1 MDLLRQGLQ
10 DICCTSRWHPTIKA
24 RLPRRRWNERLL
36 PEKKARLEDVDFEV
50 GETPAVLES
59 YDEEMA
65 VLVSDLQG
73 FTSTVRACG
82 IVHFA
87 SIIMRKR
94 QLCWPI
100 LTKYSAVKVTT
111 EADNLIVAFSAVSSA
126 VRAALEMREVI
137 HAYNRSLKEDRQ
149 HFSIQLSG
157 IGVHAGKGL
166 YLNEHGDLLGEVAR
180 GAYYL
185 GEDLCEESAILV
197 SQSVRSKLL
206 DEPFFAPA
214 VFREAGEEPNS
225 KIRYFSLE
233 GDFDLAFD
241 LVPADDQRY
250 LAPSLLPL
258 AQRHGVTGA
267 EDLTVLDRLIGQHF
281 KPCTVLMFRG
291 DLGPDAARTVQLT
304 TPIFQSFSG
313 QSLEAELWIFERPA
327 DAVNAALA
335 ARDACRNA
343 GIGMQG
349 WGVDSG
355 DLLIIPGTDVH
366 WGDAVNTA
374 SKLGQDLADENSI
387 LITPKVRDACRGD
400 GSLMQLQMLGRSAR
414 REGCVASLVVSNS
427 PSGKVKT
434 VHGASREPDEQMQEV
449 QVSLRSADG
458 HRRGSSVGSTTRPR
472 RSAQQ
477 GAKSQGHAATAT
489 SWNDLATLSP
499 QVLLDRFTKGVEKG
513 RQLRSLLV
521 GQWKGS
527 TVHAKSSTCTGSA
540 GAGVNDCLQVSSER
554 RSLPVA
560 EGMKKHLTAHLCA
573 TRSLRAKKMQS
584 ALLKLPGAMPG
595 RWALFAEDPST
606 ASMQVVE
613 VEVSLARSFPDPF
626 GYGSRVQDHGHGK

>member
-10 DICCTSRWHPTIKA
+10 DICCTSRWHPTVKT
-24 RLPRRRWNERLL
+24 RLPRRRWNDRLL
-36 PEKKARLEDVDFEV
+36 PEKKARFEDVDFEV
-50 GETPAVLES
+50 GVAGHEMPAVLES

-73 FTSTVRACG
+73 FPSTVRACG
-82 IVHFA
+82 IVHVA
-87 SIIMRKR
+87 SIIIRKR

-126 VRAALEMREVI
+126 VRAALEIREVI
-137 HAYNRSLKEDRQ
+137 HAYNRSLQEDRQ

-166 YLNEHGDLLGEVAR
+166 YLSEHGDLLGEVAR
-180 GAYYL
+180 GAYHL

-233 GDFDLAFD
+233 GDFDLPFD
-241 LVPADDQRY
+241 VVPADDQRY

-267 EDLTVLDRLIGQHF
+267 EDLTVLDRIIGQHF
-281 KPCTVLMFRG
+281 KACTVLMFRG
-291 DLGPDAARTVQLT
+291 DLGQDAERMVQLT
-304 TPIFQSFSG
+304 TPIFHSFGG

-335 ARDACRNA
+335 ARDACRDA

-355 DLLIIPGTDVH
+355 DLLIIPGTDVR

-374 SKLGQDLADENSI
+374 GKLGQDLADENSI

-400 GSLMQLQMLGRSAR
+400 GSLMQLQTEALQL
-414 REGCVASLVVSNS
+414 SL
-427 PSGKVKT
+427 SGVT
-434 VHGASREPDEQMQEV
+434 FEC
-449 QVSLRSADG
+449 
-458 HRRGSSVGSTTRPR
+458 
-472 RSAQQ
+472 
-477 GAKSQGHAATAT
+477 
-489 SWNDLATLSP
+489 
-499 QVLLDRFTKGVEKG
+499 F
-513 RQLRSLLV
+513 
-521 GQWKGS
+521 
-527 TVHAKSSTCTGSA
+527 
-540 GAGVNDCLQVSSER
+540 
-554 RSLPVA
+554 
-560 EGMKKHLTAHLCA
+560 
-573 TRSLRAKKMQS
+573 
-584 ALLKLPGAMPG
+584 
-595 RWALFAEDPST
+595 
-606 ASMQVVE
+606 
-613 VEVSLARSFPDPF
+613 
-626 GYGSRVQDHGHGK
+626 RVCGT